1 MDSKQKLT
9 KIKDRGLFTYNLTI
23 EQYASDVCKRFARI
37 HGEFIKHDD
46 YDQIIKKLEDHGYLE
61 DEPTTSL
68 V

>member
-9 KIKDRGLFTYNLTI
+9 EIKNRGLFTYNLTI

-37 HGEFIKHDD
+37 HGEFIKHND

-61 DEPTTSL
+61 DELTKSL

>member
-9 KIKDRGLFTYNLTI
+9 EIKNRGLFTYNLTI

-37 HGEFIKHDD
+37 HGEFIKHND
-46 YDQIIKKLEDHGYLE
+46 YDKIIKKLEDHGYLE
-61 DEPTTSL
+61 DELTKSL

>member
-9 KIKDRGLFTYNLTI
+9 EIKNRGLFTYNLTI

-37 HGEFIKHDD
+37 HGEFIKHND

-61 DEPTTSL
+61 DELIKSL